1 VNIIVYIEPHERL
14 EAIQAYGDRL
24 SDVQKEQ
31 IENAPDDA
39 HIRLQ
44 LWPGKAN
51 VIVVRHQ

>member
-1 VNIIVYIEPHERL
+1 MNIIVYIEPHERL

-24 SDVQKEQ
+24 SDAQKEQ

-51 VIVVRHQ
+51 VIVVRR